1 MKTLRVL
8 STGALWCL
16 AALTAAAT
24 ESVELDY
31 RLRPDRDL
39 VSEQVDENVTT
50 MRVVTDR
57 GLVARSASQGARFP
71 LTYHTV
77 TRQRA
82 RYLTGPAQP
91 DGSFP
96 ASLSILSRSTSLRL
110 PSGEEQ
116 TLPGQPRLEGLEFK
130 ALIDPQGQ
138 VREPSLVA
146 QGADAAALDPVRQ
159 MMTSMLE
166 QIIRIEVIRVEK
178 GQATPQV
185 VNMKLPL
192 PGLGA
197 LDLKVTGSNRLI
209 DLKDGQAHVEMVYV
223 MEFGT
228 PEGPV
233 KIEASGTGGGSMH
246 YDIAAQ
252 VARRIETNTLM
263 NVLAHMA
270 DGTLEFQMNTR
281 QTQQVQDGGR

>member
-1 MKTLRVL
+1 MNTLRAL

-39 VSEQVDENVTT
+39 VAEQVDENVTT

-77 TRQRA
+77 SRQRT
-82 RYLTGPAQP
+82 RYVTGPAQP

-96 ASLSILSRSTSLRL
+96 ATLSVLSRSTSLRL
-110 PSGEEQ
+110 ASGEERA
-116 TLPGQPRLEGLEFK
+116 LPGQPRLEGFEFK

-146 QGADAAALDPVRQ
+146 QSADAAALDTVRQ
-159 MMTSMLE
+159 IMTTMLE
-166 QIIRIEVIRVEK
+166 QLLRIEVIRVEK

-223 MEFGT
+223 MAFGT

-233 KIEASGTGGGSMH
+233 KIEASGTGGGRLH

>member
-1 MKTLRVL
+1 MRTLRVL

-110 PSGEEQ
+110 ASGEEQ
-116 TLPGQPRLEGLEFK
+116 PLPGQPRLDGFEFK

-146 QGADAAALDPVRQ
+146 QGADAAALDTVRQ

-209 DLKDGQAHVEMVYV
+209 DLKDGQAQVEMVYV

-233 KIEASGTGGGSMH
+233 KIEASGTGGGRLQ

-281 QTQQVQDGGR
+281 QTQQTQDAGR